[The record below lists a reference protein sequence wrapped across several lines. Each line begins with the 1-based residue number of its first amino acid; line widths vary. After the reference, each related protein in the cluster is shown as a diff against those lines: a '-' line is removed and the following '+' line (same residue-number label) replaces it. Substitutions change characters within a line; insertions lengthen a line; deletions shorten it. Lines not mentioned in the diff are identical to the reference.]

1 MRSRPDTSDRDI
13 DLTPEASEENLARL
27 SSALK
32 ELDAR
37 IRTEAVPDGLPF
49 SHDATSLAA
58 DVWNLICPDG
68 EFDISFHPSGFEG
81 GRAQLAVNAHRL
93 RVGEVEV
100 IVAEV
105 VARAI
110 LSVPGATLRVMDTL
124 SNISDTSY
132 EIPLSDADQTA
143 LRPALLHDL
152 GTMPFE
158 SGALISRSLWVIFI
172 GEWGVWTHAVLP
184 VDDRL
189 DMPDR
194 KSITGLC
201 DLVGSLMSPPLCH
214 DDEKAMIVLRRPGPA
229 EISEADAYIFRLV
242 RQAAIGRET
251 APWTFHVV
259 GPDGI
264 REVTE
269 HEAAQDTAD

>member
-1 MRSRPDTSDRDI
+1 
-13 DLTPEASEENLARL
+13 
-27 SSALK
+27 
-32 ELDAR
+32 
-37 IRTEAVPDGLPF
+37 
-49 SHDATSLAA
+49 
-58 DVWNLICPDG
+58 
-68 EFDISFHPSGFEG
+68 
-81 GRAQLAVNAHRL
+81 
-93 RVGEVEV
+93 
-100 IVAEV
+100 
-105 VARAI
+105 
-110 LSVPGATLRVMDTL
+110 MDTL
-124 SNISDTSY
+124 SNITDTSY
-132 EIPLSDADQTA
+132 EIPLSEADQTA

-152 GTMPFE
+152 GAMPFE

-189 DMPDR
+189 DMPDTE
-194 KSITGLC
+194 SISGLC
-201 DLVGSLMSPPLCH
+201 ALVGSLMSPPPCH
-214 DDEKAMIVLRRPGPA
+214 DDEKAMIVLRRPGSV

-269 HEAAQDTAD
+269 REASQNTAG

>member
-1 MRSRPDTSDRDI
+1 MRVVI
-13 DLTPEASEENLARL
+13 DAPC
-27 SSALK
+27 
-32 ELDAR
+32 DA
-37 IRTEAVPDGLPF
+37 
-49 SHDATSLAA
+49 
-58 DVWNLICPDG
+58 
-68 EFDISFHPSGFEG
+68 G
-81 GRAQLAVNAHRL
+81 GVMAP
-93 RVGEVEV
+93 
-100 IVAEV
+100 
-105 VARAI
+105 AI

-132 EIPLSDADQTA
+132 EIPLSEADQIA

-152 GTMPFE
+152 GAMPVE

-189 DMPDR
+189 DTPD
-194 KSITGLC
+194 KESISGLC
-201 DLVGSLMSPPLCH
+201 ALVGSLMSPPLCH

-229 EISEADAYIFRLV
+229 EISEADAYIFHLV

-269 HEAAQDTAD
+269 REASPNTAG

>member
-1 MRSRPDTSDRDI
+1 M
-13 DLTPEASEENLARL
+13 
-27 SSALK
+27 
-32 ELDAR
+32 
-37 IRTEAVPDGLPF
+37 LPG
-49 SHDATSLAA
+49 
-58 DVWNLICPDG
+58 W
-68 EFDISFHPSGFEG
+68 
-81 GRAQLAVNAHRL
+81 
-93 RVGEVEV
+93 
-100 IVAEV
+100 VAP
-105 VARAI
+105 AI

-132 EIPLSDADQTA
+132 EIPLSEADQTA

-152 GTMPFE
+152 GAMPFD

-189 DMPDR
+189 DIPD
-194 KSITGLC
+194 KESISGLC
-201 DLVGSLMSPPLCH
+201 ALVGSLMGPPLCH
-214 DDEKAMIVLRRPGPA
+214 DDEKAMIVLRRPGST

-269 HEAAQDTAD
+269 REAAQDTAG